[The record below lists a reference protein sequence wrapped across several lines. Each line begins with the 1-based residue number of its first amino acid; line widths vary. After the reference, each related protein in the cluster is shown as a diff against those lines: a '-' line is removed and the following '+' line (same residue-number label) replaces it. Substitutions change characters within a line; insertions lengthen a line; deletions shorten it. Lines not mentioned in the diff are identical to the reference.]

1 MLLEIPRLLSPEQVQ
16 QFRQKLEQA
25 DWQDGRITAG
35 YQSARVKHNLQLD
48 EDNPVARELGD
59 VLLKVLPQNLLFMAA
74 AVPFKIFPPL
84 FNCYRD
90 GQDFGQH
97 IDNAIRSVKGSPH
110 RIRTDLSMTVFLSE
124 PAEYDGGELVIED
137 TYGSKSVKLPAG
149 HAVLYPASSLH
160 HVSAVNRG
168 QRVAAFFWIQSMVR
182 DDGQRR
188 LLFNLDM
195 EIQRLG
201 KELPDPASATRL
213 TGIYHNLVRM
223 WADV

>member
-1 MLLEIPRLLSPEQVQ
+1 MLLEIPRLLDPDQVQ
-16 QFRQKLEQA
+16 QFRHKLEQA

-35 YQSARVKHNLQLD
+35 YQSAKVKHNLQLY
-48 EDNPVARELGD
+48 EDDPVARELGD

-84 FNCYRD
+84 FNCYQG
-90 GQDFGQH
+90 GQHFGQH
-97 IDNAIRSVKGSPH
+97 IDNAIRSVKNSPH

-124 PAEYDGGELVIED
+124 PDEYDGGELVVED

-160 HVSAVNRG
+160 HVTAVTRG
-168 QRVAAFFWIQSMVR
+168 KRLASFFWIQSMVR

-188 LLFNLDM
+188 LLFNLDL

-201 KELPDPASATRL
+201 KEHPDSVSATQL

>member
-1 MLLEIPRLLSPEQVQ
+1 MLLEIPRLLNPEQVG
-16 QFRQKLEQA
+16 QFRQKLDQS

-35 YQSARVKHNLQLD
+35 YQSAQVKHNLQLE

-84 FNCYRD
+84 FNCYRG
-90 GQDFGQH
+90 GQGFGQH
-97 IDNAIRSVKGSPH
+97 IDNAIRPVKGSPH
-110 RIRTDLSMTVFLSE
+110 RVRTDLSMTVFLSE
-124 PAEYDGGELVIED
+124 PSEYDGGELVIED

-160 HVSAVNRG
+160 HVTAVTRG
-168 QRVAAFFWIQSMVR
+168 QRLASFFWIQSMVR

-188 LLFNLDM
+188 LLFNLDL

-201 KELPDPASATRL
+201 KEVPGSASLPRL

>member
-1 MLLEIPRLLSPEQVQ
+1 MLLEIPGLLNPRQVQ
-16 QFRQKLEQA
+16 QIRQKLDQA
-25 DWQDGRITAG
+25 DWRDGRVTAG
-35 YQSARVKHNLQLD
+35 HQSAKVKHNLQLD
-48 EDNPVARELGD
+48 EDDPVARELGD

-90 GQDFGQH
+90 GSSFGQH
-97 IDNAIRSVKGSPH
+97 IDNAIRPVKGSSH

-160 HVSAVNRG
+160 HVTAVTRG
-168 QRVAAFFWIQSMVR
+168 RRVASFFWIQSMVR
-182 DDGQRR
+182 DDGRR
-188 LLFNLDM
+188 RILFDLDV

-201 KELPDPASATRL
+201 KEFPESPSLPRL

>member
-1 MLLEIPRLLSPEQVQ
+1 MLLEIPALLSPEQVL
-16 QFRQKLEQA
+16 QFRQKLDHA
-25 DWQDGRITAG
+25 DWLDGRITAG

-48 EDNPVARELGD
+48 ENNPVARELGD
-59 VLLKVLPQNLLFMAA
+59 VLLKLLPQNLLFMAA

-90 GQDFGQH
+90 GQGFGQH
-97 IDNAIRSVKGSPH
+97 IDNAIRSVSGSSH
-110 RIRTDLSMTVFLSE
+110 RIRTDMSMTVFLSAPE
-124 PAEYDGGELVIED
+124 EYEGGELVIED

-160 HVSAVNRG
+160 HVSAVHRG
-168 QRVAAFFWIQSMVR
+168 QRVASFFWIQSMVR

-188 LLFNLDM
+188 LLFDLDM

-201 KELPDPASATRL
+201 KEIPNPAAATRL

>member
-1 MLLEIPRLLSPEQVQ
+1 VLLEIPSLLSPEQVLG
-16 QFRQKLEQA
+16 FRQKLEQA
-25 DWQDGRITAG
+25 DWLDGRITAG
-35 YQSARVKHNLQLD
+35 YQSAKVKHNLQLD
-48 EDNPVARELGD
+48 EDDTVARELGD
-59 VLLKVLPQNLLFMAA
+59 VLLQVLPKNLLFMAA

-84 FNCYRD
+84 FNCYQG
-90 GQDFGQH
+90 GQHFGQH

-110 RIRTDLSMTVFLSE
+110 RIRTDLSMTVFLSQ
-124 PAEYDGGELVIED
+124 PDEYDGGELVIED
-137 TYGSKSVKLPAG
+137 TYGSKTVKLPAG

-160 HVSAVNRG
+160 HVTAVTRG
-168 QRVAAFFWIQSMVR
+168 KRLASFLWIQSMVR

-188 LLFNLDM
+188 LLFNLDL

-201 KELPDPASATRL
+201 KEHPDSAFAPRL

>member
-188 LLFNLDM
+188 LLFDLDM

-201 KELPDPASATRL
+201 KALPDSASATRL

>member
-1 MLLEIPRLLSPEQVQ
+1 MLLEIPRLLNAEQVQ
-16 QFRQKLEQA
+16 QFRQKLDQA
-25 DWQDGRITAG
+25 EWLDGRITAG

-84 FNCYRD
+84 FNCYRG
-90 GQDFGQH
+90 GQNFGQH

-124 PAEYDGGELVIED
+124 PSEYDGGELVIED
-137 TYGSKSVKLPAG
+137 TYGSKNVKLPAG

-160 HVSAVNRG
+160 HVSAVSRG
-168 QRVAAFFWIQSMVR
+168 QRVASFFWIQSMVR

-201 KELPDPASATRL
+201 KEFPDSASATRL

>member
-1 MLLEIPRLLSPEQVQ
+1 MLLEIPGLLNPRQVQ
-16 QFRQKLEQA
+16 QFRQKLDQA
-25 DWQDGRITAG
+25 DWRDGRVTAG
-35 YQSARVKHNLQLD
+35 HQSAKVKHNLQLD
-48 EDNPVARELGD
+48 EDDPVARELGD

-84 FNCYRD
+84 FNCYR
-90 GQDFGQH
+90 GGGSFGQH
-97 IDNAIRSVKGSPH
+97 IDNAIRPVKGSPH

-160 HVSAVNRG
+160 HVTAVTRG
-168 QRVAAFFWIQSMVR
+168 RRVASFFWIQSMVR
-182 DDGQRR
+182 DDGRR
-188 LLFNLDM
+188 RILFDLDV

-201 KELPDPASATRL
+201 KELPESLSLPRL